1 MLGFNLAPRSL
12 AWFNAV
18 IGCHCMSIHIQL
30 ERFEGPLGLLLFLI
44 KKEEMDIFD
53 INIHQITKQY
63 LAYVKAMKQLDLE
76 LAGEF
81 VSMAATLIHIK
92 SRMLLPQ
99 YDENGEEVEV
109 EDPRKELVQKLLEYQ
124 KFQEVSAK
132 LNERPL
138 LGRETFK
145 RGFKED
151 IEAAEEGEIIVE
163 ENPLFSLI
171 KAYRMSLKRMQKN
184 VHRVATAMQSIAS
197 RILEIKDKIIV
208 GQQVRFSE
216 IVEKE
221 KEEQQKLVT
230 FLTLLELGKLGFV
243 SLFQNETFG
252 EIYIEGRKPIEGDV
266 VERVEDYETSPEETA
281 AAIMQK
287 AEGLTIPASVF
298 DTDEEDEPG
307 EDMASDDEILAEEQR
322 LEIASVPEE
331 SQPVREP
338 EVGQE

>member
-1 MLGFNLAPRSL
+1 
-12 AWFNAV
+12 
-18 IGCHCMSIHIQL
+18 
-30 ERFEGPLGLLLFLI
+30 
-44 KKEEMDIFD
+44 
-53 INIHQITKQY
+53 
-63 LAYVKAMKQLDLE
+63 
-76 LAGEF
+76 
-81 VSMAATLIHIK
+81 
-92 SRMLLPQ
+92 
-99 YDENGEEVEV
+99 
-109 EDPRKELVQKLLEYQ
+109 
-124 KFQEVSAK
+124 
-132 LNERPL
+132 
-138 LGRETFK
+138 
-145 RGFKED
+145 
-151 IEAAEEGEIIVE
+151 
-163 ENPLFSLI
+163 
-171 KAYRMSLKRMQKN
+171 
-184 VHRVATAMQSIAS
+184 
-197 RILEIKDKIIV
+197 
-208 GQQVRFSE
+208 
-216 IVEKE
+216 
-221 KEEQQKLVT
+221 QQKLVT